1 MGKSIMKNFIINN
14 SQNERMKTILKSV
27 AETFKTNQILR
38 TEVDIYEHK
47 DDDKV
52 VYYIDPTFY
61 YTGEKPLHYKYDPIR
76 FGFESHI
83 ESYLGGIPIHIEI
96 PNLVKATVNEQHEDV
111 SKMMDRIIDHTGIRE
126 IYPMIGKVI
135 VKEIEPL
142 NSVFFLFQLNDPSID
157 GENMYKKGFDPH
169 YLIDRHLKNYLGLFG
184 FKNKKVGYIV
194 AASDGEVIDT
204 YVV

>member
-1 MGKSIMKNFIINN
+1 
-14 SQNERMKTILKSV
+14 MKTQKFPITVAITGFHNHTQRGLAIVGSV
-27 AETFKTNQILR
+27 G
-38 TEVDIYEHK
+38 Y
-47 DDDKV
+47 
-52 VYYIDPTFY
+52 
-61 YTGEKPLHYKYDPIR
+61 G
-76 FGFESHI
+76 
-83 ESYLGGIPIHIEI
+83 
-96 PNLVKATVNEQHEDV
+96 LVKATINEGEEDV

-142 NSVFFLFQLNDPSID
+142 NSVFFFFQLNDPSID

-169 YLIDRHLKNYLGLFG
+169 YLIDRHLKKYLGLFG

-194 AASDGEVIDT
+194 AAPDGEVIDT